1 MPTLARLLSELAEK
15 YDTSK
20 RPSRYFDVPKR
31 GQLSP
36 SDVRYVKRRFKEFVE
51 REECVESEPDNPSCY
66 EKVSTDRTPAKKKR
80 KSSYANEYKRIYRT
94 SKMSTEDFFKSHRLP
109 RGSAPKGLKRIS
121 VETGLPLKY
130 LKEVYNNGVGAYASS
145 GSRVGMAAEQWG
157 YGRVFAFIMS
167 YFHNEDGAYNKKRF
181 LKNKTDFGIFEK
193 IVKDM
198 M

>member
-1 MPTLARLLSELAEK
+1 MPTLTKLLSELAEK
-15 YDTSK
+15 YDTDK

-31 GQLSP
+31 GQLS
-36 SDVRYVKRRFKEFVE
+36 SSEIRYVKRRFKEFVE
-51 REECVESEPDNPSCY
+51 REKCVASEPDNPSCY
-66 EKVSTDRTPAKKKR
+66 EKVSTDKTSTKKKR

-94 SKMSTEDFFKSHRLP
+94 EKMSTEDFFKSHNTP
-109 RGSAPKGLKRIS
+109 RGSASKGLKRIS

-145 GSRVGMAAEQWG
+145 GSRAGMAAEQWG

-167 YFHNEDGAYNKKRF
+167 YFHNEDGGYNNKRF
-181 LKNKTDFGIFEK
+181 LKNKTDFHIFEK